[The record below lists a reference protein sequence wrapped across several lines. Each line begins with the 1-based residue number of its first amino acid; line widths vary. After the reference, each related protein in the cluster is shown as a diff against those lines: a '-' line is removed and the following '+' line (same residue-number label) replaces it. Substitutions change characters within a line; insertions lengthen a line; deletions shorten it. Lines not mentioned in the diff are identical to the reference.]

1 MAMCPCRPSS
11 DPWSNTCET
20 SPISLCMRMPFPS
33 LAAVLQRVEPEVG
46 QVGDVLPRIEDPE
59 EPAFL
64 THPLVAQ
71 RGWRPVLAQ
80 RILTVRGVELGHGHA
95 RRRDLRQE
103 LSRTP
108 RVPV

>member
-1 MAMCPCRPSS
+1 VHAHLAPVADR
-11 DPWSNTCET
+11 DPRR
-20 SPISLCMRMPFPS
+20 L
-33 LAAVLQRVEPEVG
+33 LAAVLERIEPEVG
-46 QVGDVLPRIEDPE
+46 EVRDILSRIEDPE

-64 THPLVAQ
+64 AHPLVAQ

-108 RVPV
+108 RVRV